1 MLPVVLKLCSRRSLI
16 SATGALALTG
26 LGAASCLRGEAP
38 LDEEGRIRLRFAI
51 EGKPT
56 AAHGGF
62 YQALANGAYRRRGLT
77 VQIIICPPGV
87 RTPQLLAS
95 NMAELGW
102 GSSSFVPM
110 NLIAEGAP
118 VRAVAAFFQKDPQIL
133 MSHPDPA
140 LTGISSLTG
149 RPFVIAD
156 PSAVGAWT
164 WLKHKYG
171 FRDSQLLDAPGTPA
185 MFYDNRRAVAE
196 GSLITDPW
204 RVRQEGR
211 FDPRIF
217 LLADEDYASYGGLV
231 LAPVGFARDNATALR
246 SFIAATAEGWRD
258 YIRGDQAAVSAAESL
273 IRRDNPELP
282 AGYLSEARQA
292 MRLRGI
298 VDGGDAALYG
308 FGAMTADRWQAFFNA
323 AADAGIYRP
332 ELNWRLA
339 YTNQYLPGRR

>member
-1 MLPVVLKLCSRRSLI
+1 MPILTSRRSLL
-16 SATGALALTG
+16 AAAGGLALAGTG
-26 LGAASCLRGEAP
+26 MAACVGEEAP

-51 EGKPT
+51 EGRPT

-95 NMAELGW
+95 NAAELGW

-133 MSHPDPA
+133 MAHPDPA
-140 LTGISSLTG
+140 LTDIASLSG
-149 RPFVIAD
+149 RPFVISD

-171 FRDSQLLDAPGTPA
+171 FRDGQLADDPNNPA
-185 MFYDNRRAVAE
+185 TFYESRRAVAE
-196 GSLITDPW
+196 GSLITDPP
-204 RVRQEGR
+204 RVRQDGG
-211 FDPRIF
+211 FDPKVF

-231 LAPVGFARDNATALR
+231 LAPVGFARDNASALR
-246 SFIAATAEGWRD
+246 NFIAATAEGWRD
-258 YIRGDQAAVSAAESL
+258 YIRGDQAAVAPAEAL
-273 IRRDNPELP
+273 IRRDNPDLP
-282 AGYLSEARQA
+282 AAFLVEARQA
-292 MRLRGI
+292 MRARGI

-308 FGAMTADRWQAFFNA
+308 FGAMTADRWRAFFNA

>member
-1 MLPVVLKLCSRRSLI
+1 M
-16 SATGALALTG
+16 TG
-26 LGAASCLRGEAP
+26 LGATSCLRDEAP

-77 VQIIICPPGV
+77 VQVIICPPGV

-133 MSHPDPA
+133 MAHPEPG
-140 LTGISSLTG
+140 LTGISSLVG
-149 RPFVIAD
+149 HPFIISD
-156 PSAVGAWT
+156 PSAAGAWI

-171 FRDSQLLDAPGTPA
+171 FRDDQLIDDPDNPA
-185 MFYDNRRAVAE
+185 TFFENGRSVSE
-196 GSLITDPW
+196 GNLIVDPW
-204 RVRQEGR
+204 RVQRDGG
-211 FDPRIF
+211 FDPRVF

-231 LAPVGFARDNATALR
+231 LAPISFARDNATALR

-258 YIRGDQAAVSAAESL
+258 YIRGEQAAVAAAEAL
-273 IRRDNPELP
+273 IQRDNPELTP
-282 AGYLSEARQA
+282 ESLHQARQA
-292 MRLRGI
+292 MRVRGI

-323 AADAGIYRP
+323 AAAAGIYRP

>member
-1 MLPVVLKLCSRRSLI
+1 MLPLVPSFPTRRSLI
-16 SATGALALTG
+16 TATSALALSG
-26 LGAASCLRGEAP
+26 LGMTACLQGEAS

-133 MSHPDPA
+133 MAHPDPA

-171 FRDSQLLDAPGTPA
+171 FRDSQLVDDSASA
-185 MFYDNRRAVAE
+185 ASFYDNRRAVAE

-204 RVRQEGR
+204 RVQREGR

-231 LAPVGFARDNATALR
+231 LAPISFARDNATALR
-246 SFIAATAEGWRD
+246 NFIAATAEGWRD
-258 YIRGDQAAVSAAESL
+258 YIRGDQAAVAAAEGL
-273 IRRDNPELP
+273 IQRDNPELVP
-282 AGYLSEARQA
+282 ETLIEARQA
-292 MRLRGI
+292 MRVRGI

-308 FGAMTADRWQAFFNA
+308 FGAMTADRWLAFFNA